1 MANKVIFLGGYARSG
16 KTTTLEEFRKL
27 GYPTFSTS
35 QFLYQIAD
43 SLFIELFG
51 ISNIPR
57 KEECESF
64 FTTLRLND
72 IHVSRF
78 AELHTIGLNDRQYSV
93 FEELHTTRSVLT
105 KLAENVI
112 VPNIGRENAF
122 IRPILESVKKVE
134 SSIVIIETLGGE
146 EYKGFLNLLGQYNI
160 NLLGLI
166 NCERTGQRPNVDI
179 REPLPTDLTI
189 NCNLSK
195 FSVKDQILSL
205 LEDIKNG

>member
-35 QFLYQIAD
+35 QFLYQIVD

-57 KEECESF
+57 KEECDSF
-64 FTTLRLND
+64 STTLRLND
-72 IHVSRF
+72 RHGSRF
-78 AELHTIGLNDRQYSV
+78 AELHT
-93 FEELHTTRSVLT
+93 TRSILT

-134 SSIVIIETLGGE
+134 SPIVIIETLGGV
-146 EYKGFLNLLGQYNI
+146 EYNGFLNLLDQYNI
-160 NLLGLI
+160 SLLGLI
-166 NCERTGQRPNVDI
+166 NCERTDQRPHVDI
-179 REPLPTDLTI
+179 RELLPTDLTI
-189 NCNLSK
+189 NCDLSR
-195 FSVKDQILSL
+195 FSVKNQILSL
-205 LEDIKNG
+205 LESIKNG

>member
-1 MANKVIFLGGYARSG
+1 MGEIISMANKVIFLGGYARSG

-43 SLFIELFG
+43 SLFLELFG
-51 ISNIPR
+51 VSNIPR
-57 KEECESF
+57 KEECDSF

-78 AELHTIGLNDRQYSV
+78 AD
-93 FEELHTTRSVLT
+93 LHTTRSVLT

-166 NCERTGQRPNVDI
+166 NCERTGQLPNVDI
-179 REPLPTDLTI
+179 REPLPTDLNI
-189 NCNLSK
+189 NCDLSR
-195 FSVKDQILSL
+195 FSVKDQILNL
-205 LEDIKNG
+205 LEVIKNG